1 MRNVRGG
8 IVPVSSLHAD
18 ELFLAPGAPSPAME
32 LSESLRNFLESG
44 EDWERKNTNVKGVS
58 LIKLPKTRSRP
69 ASLAIEINPVTDK
82 GTPMKKKGV
91 MLMGS
96 FELTAFREIFNNPK
110 LDVLLTTLEE
120 IAPGRKPQKTEEG
133 GVLEI

>member
-1 MRNVRGG
+1 M
-8 IVPVSSLHAD
+8 D
-18 ELFLAPGAPSPAME
+18 
-32 LSESLRNFLESG
+32 LSESLRNFLENG

-96 FELTAFREIFNNPK
+96 FELVAFREILNNPK
-110 LDVLLTTLEE
+110 VDKLLSTVEE
-120 IAPGRKPQKTEEG
+120 IAPGRKPQKAEEG